1 MAVSFIFHIFF
12 VAFGIGLPGAM
23 SFAEFRANRT
33 GDQVWIALARKWAK
47 GFAILFAVG
56 AVSGTILSISL
67 PLFWPRMMGKWGALF
82 GFPFMLEAFCFF
94 LEAIFLGIYLYGWD
108 RLAPWPHWWAGV
120 AISASGLLAS
130 VFVMAANGWMQT
142 PVGFTLTSSGALA
155 DVSPWRAILNPSMP
169 FEAVHMIFAAYMVM
183 GFSLASIY
191 ARRLLR
197 DRADRYARR
206 GMAVG
211 LVIGLAFAP
220 LQVVAGDR
228 LAVQVARDQP
238 AKLAAMEGLWKT
250 QARAPETIGGI
261 VVASRQET
269 VGGIHIPGLLSL
281 LVHGHVNATVKGLDA
296 FPSSDRPADLNLVHV
311 PFDLM
316 VAIGFGLVGL
326 GLWTLI
332 AGWRRRRLPDGKWFL
347 RAVMVSAP
355 AALVALESGW
365 MVTEIGRQPWIVYN
379 YMRTIDAATSRT
391 GIWVWLAVIVGVYL
405 VLAVSTG
412 WLLTRLADRQRGVTM
427 SSEAA
432 P

>member
-1 MAVSFIFHIFF
+1 
-12 VAFGIGLPGAM
+12 
-23 SFAEFRANRT
+23 
-33 GDQVWIALARKWAK
+33 
-47 GFAILFAVG
+47 
-56 AVSGTILSISL
+56 
-67 PLFWPRMMGKWGALF
+67 
-82 GFPFMLEAFCFF
+82 
-94 LEAIFLGIYLYGWD
+94 
-108 RLAPWPHWWAGV
+108 
-120 AISASGLLAS
+120 
-130 VFVMAANGWMQT
+130 
-142 PVGFTLTSSGALA
+142 
-155 DVSPWRAILNPSMP
+155 
-169 FEAVHMIFAAYMVM
+169 
-183 GFSLASIY
+183 
-191 ARRLLR
+191 
-197 DRADRYARR
+197 
-206 GMAVG
+206 MAVG